1 MKNISRRSFV
11 NKFSIGLGS
20 AAIINT
26 LPSFI
31 IPSDEPLKEYNG
43 KKLNVAICGL
53 GNYAEAIADGL
64 QSAQYCSLAG
74 IVTGTPA
81 KAKSWKAKYN
91 IPDENVYDYA
101 NFDKVINNKNIDL
114 VYITLPNGMH
124 KEFTIRAAKAGK
136 HVITE
141 KPMAISPQD
150 CREMI
155 EACKDAGV
163 QLAIGY
169 RLHYEPTHRELMRIG
184 QDKVFGQ
191 IRYIE
196 AGLGYKTYD
205 TTKPVKT
212 IDLKDH
218 SQWRHNKKLSGGGPL
233 MDLGIYCV
241 QAGRYILGEEPLSV
255 TAQFGTVN
263 DPVRFSEVE
272 ETITWQMYF
281 PGGAVVNCSTSVGFN
296 IDRLYATADEGFFE
310 LTPAL
315 SYGPFKGRSSK
326 GELIFPKVNQQEKQL
341 DGICSL
347 ILQGKPLPNHITG
360 EEGLK
365 DMIII
370 EAIYKAATSGKKV
383 AINW

>member
-11 NKFSIGLGS
+11 NKFSVGLGS

-26 LPSFI
+26 LPSFM
-31 IPSDEPLKEYNG
+31 IPPNEQLPQYNG

-64 QSAQYCSLAG
+64 QRAQYCSLAG

-91 IPDENVYDYA
+91 IPDENVYDYS
-101 NFDKVINNKNIDL
+101 NFDTVINNKNIDL

-124 KEFTIRAAKAGK
+124 KEFTIRAAIAGK

-155 EACKDAGV
+155 KACKDAGV

-169 RLHYEPTHRELMRIG
+169 RLHYEPTHKELMRIG

-191 IRYIE
+191 VRYIE

-263 DPVRFSEVE
+263 DPVRFAEVE
-272 ETITWQMYF
+272 ETITWQMYC

-310 LTPAL
+310 LSPAL

-347 ILQGKPLPNHITG
+347 ILQGRPLPNHITG

-370 EAIYKAATSGKKV
+370 EAIYKAATSGKKA